1 MSVADP
7 EPGTDGVKLTRVAV
21 VNAAIELA
29 DADGFGAVTMRKIAD
44 RLGVGT
50 MSLYRH
56 VSDKDALLMAMSD
69 EIGVRFP
76 YPPAGDAN
84 WRQRALIAAD
94 VDWNL
99 YQRHPWVLLAFAS
112 PRSSMGPQ
120 SLNCL
125 DWLVDGFL
133 ELEITTAEATEM
145 ALSLWNHI
153 AGTVLSTVAERL
165 LHDRADEDGD
175 GQSGFMRLLAGRPDG
190 TPPPHL
196 AELVGSGNLQLTDPR
211 YLLDQGIEALC
222 DGFEARARR
231 LR

>member
-1 MSVADP
+1 MSAVDADSGAENP
-7 EPGTDGVKLTRVAV
+7 RLTRAAV
-21 VNAAIELA
+21 VGAAIELA

-56 VSDKDALLMAMSD
+56 VSDKDALLRAMSN

-84 WRQRALIAAD
+84 WRQRALIAAE
-94 VDWNL
+94 VDWGL

-112 PRSSMGPQ
+112 PRTSMGPQ

-125 DWLVDGFL
+125 DWLVEAFL
-133 ELEITTAEATEM
+133 ELKITTAEATEM
-145 ALSLWNHI
+145 ALTLWNHI

-165 LHDRADEDGD
+165 LLDRADDEEE
-175 GQSGFMRLLAGRPDG
+175 GQSGLMHLLAGNPEEA
-190 TPPPHL
+190 PPPHL
-196 AELVGSGNLQLTDPR
+196 AELVGTGNPQLHDPR
-211 YLLDQGIEALC
+211 YLLNQGVEALC
-222 DGFEARARR
+222 DGFEARAER

>member
-133 ELEITTAEATEM
+133 ELEITIAEATEM

>member
-196 AELVGSGNLQLTDPR
+196 AELVGTGNLQLTDPR